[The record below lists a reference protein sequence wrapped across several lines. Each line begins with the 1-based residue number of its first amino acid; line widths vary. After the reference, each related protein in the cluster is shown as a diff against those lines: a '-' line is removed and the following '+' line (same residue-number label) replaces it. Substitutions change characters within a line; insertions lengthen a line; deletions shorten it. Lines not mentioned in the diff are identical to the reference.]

1 MGNPVIVVLI
11 LKKIVHYEAIEKF
24 LLLLFVRNRR
34 KRRKEVTLSKTREL
48 GSAVESEP
56 LSEYTEEEVNKI
68 LTGWT

>member
-1 MGNPVIVVLI
+1 MANPVIVVLI

-24 LLLLFVRNRR
+24 LLLFVRNRR

-56 LSEYTEEEVNKI
+56 LSEYTEEEVNKT